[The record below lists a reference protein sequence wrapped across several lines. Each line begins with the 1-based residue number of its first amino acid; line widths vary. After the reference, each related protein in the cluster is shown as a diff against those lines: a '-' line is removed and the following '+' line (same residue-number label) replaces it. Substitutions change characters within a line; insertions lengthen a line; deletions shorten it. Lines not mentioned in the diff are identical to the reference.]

1 MIRRVLITGGSRGIG
16 KAITQ
21 CYLNAGHE
29 VILPGR
35 DELDLA
41 SETSVNEF
49 IVANHEKEFDVLIN
63 NEAEN
68 RISQLK
74 DLPTAAWQ
82 RMLMINL
89 TSPFLL
95 TKMVTPHMAHQGW
108 GRIVNLSSCYSL
120 VSRIGR
126 AAYSSTKS
134 GLNALTRTAALEY
147 AENNVLVN
155 AVCPGF
161 VETDL
166 THQNN
171 NPEQIQALCQQIPL
185 KRLGK
190 PEEIAD
196 MVFYLGSD
204 QNSYIT
210 GQIIII
216 DGGFLAQ

>member
-1 MIRRVLITGGSRGIG
+1 MMRRVLITGGSRGIG

-49 IVANHEKEFDVLIN
+49 IVANQEKEFDVLIN
-63 NEAEN
+63 NAAEN
-68 RISQLK
+68 RISPIK

-89 TSPFLL
+89 TAPFLL
-95 TKMVTPHMAHQGW
+95 TKMVTPHMVQQGW

-171 NPEQIQALCQQIPL
+171 NPEQLQALCQQIPL

-190 PEEIAD
+190 PEEVAD

-204 QNSYIT
+204 RNSYIT

>member
-1 MIRRVLITGGSRGIG
+1 MMRRVLITGGSRGIG
-16 KAITQ
+16 MAITQ

-49 IVANHEKEFDVLIN
+49 IVANQEKEFDVLIN
-63 NEAEN
+63 NAAEN
-68 RISQLK
+68 RISPSN

-89 TSPFLL
+89 TAPFLL
-95 TKMVTPHMAHQGW
+95 TKMVTPYMAQQGW

-204 QNSYIT
+204 RNSYIT

>member
-1 MIRRVLITGGSRGIG
+1 MMRRVLITGGSRGIG

-49 IVANHEKEFDVLIN
+49 IVANQEKEFDVLIN
-63 NEAEN
+63 NAAEN
-68 RISQLK
+68 RISPIK

-89 TSPFLL
+89 TAPFLL
-95 TKMVTPHMAHQGW
+95 TKMVTPYMAQQFW

-147 AENNVLVN
+147 AENNILVN

-204 QNSYIT
+204 RNSYIT

-216 DGGFLAQ
+216 DGGYLAQ

>member
-1 MIRRVLITGGSRGIG
+1 MMRRVLITGGSRGIG

-49 IVANHEKEFDVLIN
+49 IVANQEKEFDVLIN
-63 NEAEN
+63 NAAEN
-68 RISQLK
+68 RISPIK

-89 TSPFLL
+89 TAPFLL
-95 TKMVTPHMAHQGW
+95 TKMVTPHMVQQGW

-190 PEEIAD
+190 PEEVAD

-204 QNSYIT
+204 RNSYIT

>member
-1 MIRRVLITGGSRGIG
+1 MMRRVLITGGSRGIG
-16 KAITQ
+16 KAITH

-49 IVANHEKEFDVLIN
+49 IVANQEKEFDVLIN
-63 NEAEN
+63 NAAEN
-68 RISQLK
+68 RISPIK

-89 TSPFLL
+89 TAPFLL
-95 TKMVTPHMAHQGW
+95 TKMVTPYMAQQCW

-147 AENNVLVN
+147 AENNILVN

-204 QNSYIT
+204 RNSYIT